1 MGVVTSSHF
10 TGRKRGK
17 GHTVNNGAG
26 KQSPASGL
34 WTGPPHIP
42 DFRRF
47 QMGILTLTNEKDCL
61 DHGWK
66 EVPKSHYKRWLEG
79 IFQGRDE
86 GKRIQA
92 GRSLSFSHTYTQCGL
107 MWWRGDPFADSS
119 DIVFTFM
126 HIHIDIGKVITVNK
140 NETATKIQPQGPR
153 PVLGPSVQ
161 TKNIQLLS
169 LLSAHSHHFHPLFTE
184 HTKARWHLPFYTD
197 FPVSAL

>member
-10 TGRKRGK
+10 AGRKCGK
-17 GHTVNNGAG
+17 GHTVNNGAS
-26 KQSPASGL
+26 KQSPASWL

-92 GRSLSFSHTYTQCGL
+92 GRSLFFTHIHTMWAYVVTGWPLCRLKWHILYLYAHPYRYGESYNREQERDSHQNPATRSKARTGAICENKTYT
-107 MWWRGDPFADSS
+107 
-119 DIVFTFM
+119 T
-126 HIHIDIGKVITVNK
+126 
-140 NETATKIQPQGPR
+140 
-153 PVLGPSVQ
+153 
-161 TKNIQLLS
+161 LS
-169 LLSAHSHHFHPLFTE
+169 LLLAHSHHFPPLFTE
-184 HTKARWHLPFYTD
+184 HTDACWHLLSYMD
-197 FPVSAL
+197 FPISSL